1 MKCKVVIILLLISGN
16 QLLAQEILRKTDAIA
31 LALEYNFDIREADN
45 NNKIAHNNAG
55 IKNSGFLPTASASG
69 SANFSSTNSENTFN
83 TGEVQSVTG
92 VETHRYSAS
101 VGLNYIVYN
110 GQSRKY
116 NFKKLQESLNLSELQ
131 SRSIIENVIVN
142 IFNVYYEVARL
153 TQNEITQKETLGISR
168 ERLLRAKYSFD
179 YGQST
184 QLEVLN
190 AEVDYNNDSI
200 SYLNIIQELDNQ
212 KRNLNLFLGRDVNTP
227 FSVDTTLTYDE
238 NLSLVQILN
247 NTLSNNVAILQQ
259 NGAYRNAEYDL
270 KINSAG
276 NLPTVGL
283 NTSYGWNQ
291 NNLGKTSIFDTQNQS
306 ALIYGASVSWN
317 IFDGGLTSTRKQ
329 NSRISLENQKLRM
342 DRLKLNLNRDVN
354 NAWFVYQTALFVLK
368 AEEKN
373 LSTNEHNFNRTSE
386 QQSLGQITSLEFRQA
401 QLNLLNAKLNYNQAR
416 YNAKNAELALLQLS
430 GGLMNAD
437 Y

>member
-69 SANFSSTNSENTFN
+69 SANFSSTDSENTFN

-92 VETHRYSAS
+92 VETQRYSAS

-259 NGAYRNAEYDL
+259 NGAYRNAEYDY

-291 NNLGKTSIFDTQNQS
+291 NNLGKTSIFNTQNQS

-329 NSRISLENQKLRM
+329 NSRISLENQKLSM

-354 NAWFVYQTALFVLK
+354 NAWSIYQTALFVLK